1 MPRLLE
7 LFAGTGSV
15 GKVFRARG
23 WEVISVDIDAKM
35 NPTIVADI
43 ATFDYRMLGGMSTS
57 CGVRRRVP
65 NIRSRGHTP
74 ALQETSKGRTD
85 SYGDAET

>member
-7 LFAGTGSV
+7 LFSGTGSV

-23 WEVISVDIDAKM
+23 WEVISIDNVAEM

-43 ATFDYRMLGGMSTS
+43 ATFDYRMLGGISTP
-57 CGVRRRVP
+57 CGVRPPVP

-85 SYGDAET
+85 SCGDAET